1 MLTLVFDTET
11 TGKAD
16 FKAAKLN
23 RLHCQPYIVQL
34 GAILYEDQQV
44 VAELNLI
51 VDPSYKGTRVE
62 VPQEAIDV
70 HGISNEMIEAASF
83 DHKVVIPMF
92 NQLVRKADRLVA
104 HNMQFDL
111 LMARSMFTRIAAS
124 HDTLLGVPK
133 VCTMLSAKPVLKLP
147 GKYGDYKWPSL
158 DEAYRTLV
166 DADGFEGAHDAMVD
180 VRAAAAVL
188 FALED
193 AGHPLTH

>member
-16 FKAAKLN
+16 FKAAQAN

-34 GAILYEDQQV
+34 GAILYLERQV
-44 VAELNLI
+44 VAEVNMLI
-51 VDPSYKGTRVE
+51 DPTFKGERMPIPPGASE
-62 VPQEAIDV
+62 V
-70 HGISNEMIEAASF
+70 HGVSDAMVEAAGF
-83 DHKVVIPMF
+83 DHKIAVPLF
-92 NQLVRKADRLVA
+92 NQMLRKADRLVA

-111 LMARSMFTRIAAS
+111 LMARAMFTRIAAS

-158 DEAYRTLV
+158 DEAYRHLV

-193 AGHPLTH
+193 AGHSLTH

>member
-11 TGKAD
+11 TGMAD

-34 GAILYEDQQV
+34 GASLYLDRQV
-44 VAELNLI
+44 VAEVNILA
-51 VDPSYKGTRVE
+51 DPTYKGDRMSIPPGATE
-62 VPQEAIDV
+62 V
-70 HGISNEMIEAASF
+70 HGITDSMIEAAGF
-83 DHKVVIPMF
+83 DHKLVVPLF
-92 NQLVRKADRLVA
+92 NQLVKKADRLVA

-133 VCTMLSAKPVLKLP
+133 VCTMLSSKPVLKLP
-147 GKYGDYKWPSL
+147 GKYGDFKWPSL
-158 DEAYRTLV
+158 DEAYRVLV